1 MLSASAAP
9 DSVLSMVLSC
19 CAVLSPVLSHPS
31 RFTVCPCSHSTKTP
45 SENPGNLWIFWA
57 AKIDNSAFFM
67 L

>member
-9 DSVLSMVLSC
+9 DSVLSMVLSR
-19 CAVLSPVLSHPS
+19 CAVLSHPS

-45 SENPGNLWIFWA
+45 AESPGNLWIFWA